1 MQSIGIFSTPGKE
14 RVPALLQQLIALA
27 EAGGIS
33 LLIDSANA
41 IAIRRED
48 LAADEDTLARCD
60 AIIVLGGDGAVLGA
74 ARAAAPYRTPVLAV
88 DLGRLGFLSAV
99 RPDQIEDA
107 FDLLLR
113 DGFEIEERM
122 MLDAQ
127 VLRDAPRG
135 NKETGSKAD
144 TASSIVSRTPLPLS
158 TSPLAPQF
166 VGGGIGLNDAVVAK
180 SAIARILRVS
190 IFVEG
195 DQVAELR
202 ADGLVI
208 STPTGSTAYALAAGG
223 PIVHPGV
230 PLLLVCPIAAHS
242 LTQRP
247 FIVGPN
253 EVIEVRA
260 DWEGDEVSP
269 GELEAMLTIDGQIG
283 VILQPG
289 DLVRVRRSEHKAR
302 LLRRPSETFYDRL
315 RQKMSWG

>member
-1 MQSIGIFSTPGKE
+1 MKTIGVFATPGKE
-14 RVPALLQQLIALA
+14 RVPELLRSLITQSQAR
-27 EAGGIS
+27 GVT
-33 LLIDSANA
+33 LLIDRENA
-41 IAIRRED
+41 LALERED
-48 LAADEDTLARCD
+48 LGADEETLAHTD

-99 RPDQIEDA
+99 RPEQIEDA

-127 VLRDAPRG
+127 VLRDSQAKRG
-135 NKETGSKAD
+135 SEEGTQKRQSTR
-144 TASSIVSRTPLPLS
+144 IPLS
-158 TSPLAPQF
+158 L

-180 SAIARILRVS
+180 SAIARILRLS
-190 IFVEG
+190 IYVEG
-195 DQVAELR
+195 DLVAEMR

-242 LTQRP
+242 LMQRP
-247 FIVGPN
+247 FIVGPE

-260 DWEGDEVSP
+260 DWEGDEVAP

-283 VILQPG
+283 VVLQPG
-289 DLVRVRRSEHKAR
+289 DMVRVRRSEHKAR

-315 RQKMSWG
+315 RQKLSWE

>member
-1 MQSIGIFSTPGKE
+1 MKTIGVFATPGKG
-14 RVPALLQQLIALA
+14 RVPELLQSLIAQA
-27 EAGGIS
+27 EARDVA
-33 LLIDSANA
+33 LLIDRENA
-41 IAIRRED
+41 AALGREELGAEEES
-48 LAADEDTLARCD
+48 LAQSD

-99 RPDQIEDA
+99 RPEQIEDA

-127 VLRDAPRG
+127 VLRDGETRRQG
-135 NKETGSKAD
+135 DKETS
-144 TASSIVSRTPLPLS
+144 TLPLRRLPVS
-158 TSPLAPQF
+158 L

-180 SAIARILRVS
+180 SAIARILRLS
-190 IFVEG
+190 IYVEG
-195 DQVAELR
+195 DLVAEMR
-202 ADGLVI
+202 ADGLII

-223 PIVHPGV
+223 PIVHPEV

-242 LTQRP
+242 LMQRP
-247 FIVGPN
+247 FIVGPD

-283 VILQPG
+283 VVLQPG
-289 DLVRVRRSEHKAR
+289 DMVRVRRSEHKAR

-315 RQKMSWG
+315 RQKLSWE

>member
-1 MQSIGIFSTPGKE
+1 MQSIGVFATPGKD
-14 RVPALLQQLIALA
+14 RVPELLQCLIARA
-27 EAGGIS
+27 EERGIA
-33 LLIDSANA
+33 LRIEEENA
-41 IAIRRED
+41 AQLGRKE
-48 LAADEDTLARCD
+48 LAADPDALAQAD

-107 FDLLLR
+107 FDLLVR

-127 VLRDAPRG
+127 VLRDGAV
-135 NKETGSKAD
+135 KKTSDVK
-144 TASSIVSRTPLPLS
+144 TTSSRAGYSLRQPINI
-158 TSPLAPQF
+158 
-166 VGGGIGLNDAVVAK
+166 GGGIGLNDAVVAK
-180 SAIARILRVS
+180 SAIARILRLS
-190 IFVEG
+190 IYVEG
-195 DQVAELR
+195 DLVAELR
-202 ADGLVI
+202 ADGLVV

-230 PLLLVCPIAAHS
+230 PLLLVCPICAHS

-253 EVIEVRA
+253 EVLEVRA

-269 GELEAMLTIDGQIG
+269 GELEAMLTIDGQVG
-283 VILQPG
+283 VVLQPG
-289 DLVRVRRSEHKAR
+289 DMVRVRRSEHKAR
-302 LLRRPSETFYDRL
+302 LLRRPSESFYDRL
-315 RQKMSWG
+315 RHKMSWE

>member
-1 MQSIGIFSTPGKE
+1 MKSIGVFATPGKE
-14 RVPALLQQLIALA
+14 RVPALLQTLVTQAESRGVTLQMEHENALQI
-27 EAGGIS
+27 G
-33 LLIDSANA
+33 
-41 IAIRRED
+41 REE
-48 LAADEDTLARCD
+48 LGADEDSLAQSD

-99 RPDQIEDA
+99 RPEQIEDA
-107 FDLLLR
+107 FDLLIR

-127 VLRDAPRG
+127 VLRDREARGKKPDRSAPD
-135 NKETGSKAD
+135 A
-144 TASSIVSRTPLPLS
+144 TPSFRPV
-158 TSPLAPQF
+158 PLAN

-180 SAIARILRVS
+180 SAIARILRLS
-190 IFVEG
+190 IYVEG
-195 DQVAELR
+195 DLVAELR

-260 DWEGDEVSP
+260 DWEGDEVAP

-283 VILQPG
+283 VVLHPG
-289 DLVRVRRSEHKAR
+289 DMVRVRRSEHKAR
-302 LLRRPSETFYDRL
+302 LLRRPSENFYDRL
-315 RQKMSWG
+315 RQKLSWE

>member
-1 MQSIGIFSTPGKE
+1 MQSIGVFATPGKE
-14 RVPALLQQLIALA
+14 RVPELLHKLVALA
-27 EAGGIS
+27 EARGV
-33 LLIDSANA
+33 LLQMEQENA
-41 IAIRRED
+41 AQLGRED
-48 LAADEDTLARCD
+48 LGADEDTLAQSD
-60 AIIVLGGDGAVLGA
+60 ALIVLGGDGAVLGA
-74 ARAAAPYRTPVLAV
+74 ARAAAPFRTPVLAV

-99 RPDQIEDA
+99 RPEQIEDA

-127 VLRDAPRG
+127 VFRS
-135 NKETGSKAD
+135 TGEAKAQIASA
-144 TASSIVSRTPLPLS
+144 TRRFPASSLRSNNSSI
-158 TSPLAPQF
+158 
-166 VGGGIGLNDAVVAK
+166 GGAIGLNDAVVAK
-180 SAIARILRVS
+180 SAIARILRLS
-190 IFVEG
+190 IYVEG
-195 DQVAELR
+195 DLVAELR

-247 FIVGPN
+247 FIVAAN

-269 GELEAMLTIDGQIG
+269 GELEAMLTIDGQVG
-283 VILQPG
+283 VVLQPG
-289 DLVRVRRSEHKAR
+289 DIVRVRRSEHKAR
-302 LLRRPSETFYDRL
+302 LLRRPSESFYDRL
-315 RQKMSWG
+315 RQKMSWE

>member
-1 MQSIGIFSTPGKE
+1 MKTIGVFATPGKE
-14 RVPALLQQLIALA
+14 RVPELLRSLITQSQAR
-27 EAGGIS
+27 GVT
-33 LLIDSANA
+33 LLIDRENA
-41 IAIRRED
+41 LALERED
-48 LAADEDTLARCD
+48 LGADEETLAHTD

-99 RPDQIEDA
+99 RPEQLEDA

-127 VLRDAPRG
+127 VLRDAQAKRCPDQ
-135 NKETGSKAD
+135 ETQK
-144 TASSIVSRTPLPLS
+144 RPS
-158 TSPLAPQF
+158 TRVPFSL

-180 SAIARILRVS
+180 SAIARILRLS
-190 IFVEG
+190 IYVEG
-195 DQVAELR
+195 DLVAEMR

-242 LTQRP
+242 LMQRP
-247 FIVGPN
+247 FIVGPE

-260 DWEGDEVSP
+260 DWEGDEVAP
-269 GELEAMLTIDGQIG
+269 RELEAMLTIDGQIG
-283 VILQPG
+283 VVLQPG
-289 DLVRVRRSEHKAR
+289 DMVRVRRSEHKAR

-315 RQKMSWG
+315 RQKLSWE

>member
-1 MQSIGIFSTPGKE
+1 MQSIGVFATPGKE
-14 RVPALLQQLIALA
+14 RVPELLQKLLALA
-27 EAGGIS
+27 EVRGV
-33 LLIDSANA
+33 LLQMEPANA
-41 IAIRRED
+41 IQLGREE
-48 LAADEDTLARCD
+48 LGADEDTLAQSD

-74 ARAAAPYRTPVLAV
+74 ARAAAPFRTPVLAV

-99 RPDQIEDA
+99 RPEHIEDA

-127 VLRDAPRG
+127 VFRSSGEAKTQIANATRRFP
-135 NKETGSKAD
+135 
-144 TASSIVSRTPLPLS
+144 ASSLRSNN
-158 TSPLAPQF
+158 API
-166 VGGGIGLNDAVVAK
+166 GGAIGLNDAVVAK
-180 SAIARILRVS
+180 SAIARILRLS
-190 IFVEG
+190 IYVEG
-195 DQVAELR
+195 DLVADLR

-208 STPTGSTAYALAAGG
+208 STPTGSTAYALSAGG

-247 FIVGPN
+247 FIIAAN

-269 GELEAMLTIDGQIG
+269 GELEAMLTIDGQVG
-283 VILQPG
+283 VVLQPG
-289 DLVRVRRSEHKAR
+289 DVVRVRRSEHKAR
-302 LLRRPSETFYDRL
+302 LLRRPSESFYDRL
-315 RQKMSWG
+315 RMKLSWE

>member
-1 MQSIGIFSTPGKE
+1 MQSIGIFATPGKE
-14 RVPALLQQLIALA
+14 RVPDLLHRLVALA
-27 EAGGIS
+27 EARGIS
-33 LLIDSANA
+33 LQIERENA
-41 IAIRRED
+41 LQIERED
-48 LAADEDTLARCD
+48 LSADEESLARCD
-60 AIIVLGGDGAVLGA
+60 AILVLGGDGAVLGA

-99 RPDQIEDA
+99 RPEQIEDA
-107 FDLLLR
+107 FDMLVR

-122 MLDAQ
+122 MLDAR
-127 VLRDAPRG
+127 VSRG
-135 NKETGSKAD
+135 SEFRV
-144 TASSIVSRTPLPLS
+144 ASSESGKERGTRNPKL
-158 TSPLAPQF
+158 TTE

-180 SAIARILRVS
+180 SAIARILRLS

-202 ADGLVI
+202 ADGLII

-230 PLLLVCPIAAHS
+230 PLLLVCPICAHS

-253 EVIEVRA
+253 EVLEVHA

-269 GELEAMLTIDGQIG
+269 GELEAMLTIDGQVG
-283 VILQPG
+283 VVLQPG
-289 DLVRVRRSEHKAR
+289 DMVRVRRSEHKAR
-302 LLRRPSETFYDRL
+302 LLRRPSESFYDRL
-315 RQKMSWG
+315 RQKMSWE

>member
-1 MQSIGIFSTPGKE
+1 MKSIGVFATPGKE
-14 RVPALLQQLIALA
+14 RVPALLQTLVAQA
-27 EAGGIS
+27 EARGVC
-33 LLIDSANA
+33 LHMEHENA
-41 IAIRRED
+41 LQIGRED
-48 LAADEDTLARCD
+48 LGADEDSLAQSD

-99 RPDQIEDA
+99 RPEQIEDA
-107 FDLLLR
+107 FDLLIR

-127 VLRDAPRG
+127 VLRDREARGKKPERSAP
-135 NKETGSKAD
+135 D
-144 TASSIVSRTPLPLS
+144 ASPAFRPI
-158 TSPLAPQF
+158 PLAN

-180 SAIARILRVS
+180 SAIARILRLS
-190 IFVEG
+190 IYVEG
-195 DQVAELR
+195 DLVAELR

-283 VILQPG
+283 VVLQPG
-289 DLVRVRRSEHKAR
+289 DMVRVRRSEHKAR
-302 LLRRPSETFYDRL
+302 LLRRPSENFYDRL
-315 RQKMSWG
+315 RQKLSWE

>member
-1 MQSIGIFSTPGKE
+1 MQSIGIFATPGKE
-14 RVPALLQQLIALA
+14 RVPDLLRRLIVLA
-27 EAGGIS
+27 EERGIS
-33 LLIDSANA
+33 LHIERENA
-41 IAIRRED
+41 IQIGRED
-48 LAADEDTLARCD
+48 LGEDEETLARCD
-60 AIIVLGGDGAVLGA
+60 AILVLGGDGAVLGA

-99 RPDQIEDA
+99 RPEQIEDA
-107 FDLLLR
+107 FDLLVR

-127 VLRDAPRG
+127 VLRGQGTGAANRKQLAAP
-135 NKETGSKAD
+135 
-144 TASSIVSRTPLPLS
+144 TPVATHRVFRPEH
-158 TSPLAPQF
+158 

-180 SAIARILRVS
+180 SAIARILRLS

-202 ADGLVI
+202 ADGLII

-230 PLLLVCPIAAHS
+230 PLLLVCPICAHS

-253 EVIEVRA
+253 EVLEVHA

-269 GELEAMLTIDGQIG
+269 GELEAMLTIDGQVG
-283 VILQPG
+283 VVLQPG
-289 DLVRVRRSEHKAR
+289 DMVRVRRSEHKAR
-302 LLRRPSETFYDRL
+302 LLRRPSESFYDRL
-315 RQKMSWG
+315 RQKMSWE

>member
-1 MQSIGIFSTPGKE
+1 MQIGVLATPGKE
-14 RVPALLQQLIALA
+14 RVPDLLRRLVTLSEARGVELHLERENALQI
-27 EAGGIS
+27 E
-33 LLIDSANA
+33 
-41 IAIRRED
+41 RED
-48 LAADEDTLARCD
+48 LGADEDSLARCD
-60 AIIVLGGDGAVLGA
+60 VIMVLGGDGAVLGA

-99 RPDQIEDA
+99 RPEQIEDA
-107 FDLLLR
+107 FDMLLR

-127 VLRDAPRG
+127 VLRDKEKGRQG
-135 NKETGSKAD
+135 DKETSTPVTTK
-144 TASSIVSRTPLPLS
+144 SLRVSPSPHLP
-158 TSPLAPQF
+158 F
-166 VGGGIGLNDAVVAK
+166 CVVGGGIGLNDAVVAK
-180 SAIARILRVS
+180 SAIARILRLS

-247 FIVGPN
+247 FIVGPD

-283 VILQPG
+283 VVLQPG
-289 DLVRVRRSEHKAR
+289 DMVRVRRSEHKAR

-315 RQKMSWG
+315 RHKMSWE

>member
-1 MQSIGIFSTPGKE
+1 MQSIGIFATPGKE
-14 RVPALLQQLIALA
+14 RVPDLLHRLIALA
-27 EAGGIS
+27 EARGIS
-33 LLIDSANA
+33 LLIERENA
-41 IAIRRED
+41 LQIGRED
-48 LAADEDTLARCD
+48 LGDDEDNLARCD

-99 RPDQIEDA
+99 RPEHIEDA
-107 FDLLLR
+107 FDLLVR

-122 MLDAQ
+122 MLDAR
-127 VLRDAPRG
+127 VLRG
-135 NKETGSKAD
+135 Q
-144 TASSIVSRTPLPLS
+144 TPS
-158 TSPLAPQF
+158 GKRQTSEVAQPLANRHSSFPTD

-180 SAIARILRVS
+180 SAIARILRLS

-202 ADGLVI
+202 ADGLII

-230 PLLLVCPIAAHS
+230 PLLLVCPICAHS

-253 EVIEVRA
+253 EVLEVHA
-260 DWEGDEVSP
+260 DWEGDEVAP
-269 GELEAMLTIDGQIG
+269 GELEAMLTIDGQVG
-283 VILQPG
+283 VVLQPG
-289 DLVRVRRSEHKAR
+289 DMVRVRRSEHKAR
-302 LLRRPSETFYDRL
+302 LLRRPSESFYDRL
-315 RQKMSWG
+315 RQKMSWE